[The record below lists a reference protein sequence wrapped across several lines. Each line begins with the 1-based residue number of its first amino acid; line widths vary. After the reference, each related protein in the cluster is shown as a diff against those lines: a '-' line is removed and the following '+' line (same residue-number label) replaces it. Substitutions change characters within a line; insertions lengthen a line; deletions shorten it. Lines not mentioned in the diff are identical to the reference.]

1 MRVLV
6 PTSRTLFKANLS
18 IWDVGWALTSPFLA
32 LYLRDADIVFRAEWG
47 VVGPYWIT
55 TAGFSLI
62 GFLVFRIQDEIAQY
76 FSVHEMLD
84 IAKAIAFAEVASCI
98 VLFLLTRLDGIP
110 RSTPVIHGLLLAIGL
125 IATRAF
131 LSILY
136 GKERA
141 EQDHSNG
148 PRIILIGANRLSAV
162 FIRLLNAHTP
172 DQRRVIAVL
181 DERRAMTGLSVS
193 RVRILGTPQHL
204 EAIIDEFVFHGIH
217 TEQVIIAGEAD
228 FLSHETMREVQRVC
242 DDRQLRLAFLPQMID
257 ASVPKPAVTFG
268 PETELQSYT
277 LTLPSFYRLKRWVD
291 ICGSLALIVLLLPL
305 LVAVALLVLL
315 DLGVPILFWQQRLGR
330 GGCPFHIYK
339 FRTLRPPFDPH
350 GNPIPE
356 NSRLSAIGRL
366 LRVTRIDEL
375 PQLLNVLKGD
385 MSLIGPRPLLPEDQP
400 SNTAVRLLVRP
411 GITGWAQVHGGK
423 LVSPDEKAKLDE
435 WYIRNAS
442 VWLDL
447 WIVIMTLRVLLKS
460 PESAAEALADVEQV
474 QSKSVAI
481 SSAARKSSL

>member
-1 MRVLV
+1 
-6 PTSRTLFKANLS
+6 
-18 IWDVGWALTSPFLA
+18 
-32 LYLRDADIVFRAEWG
+32 
-47 VVGPYWIT
+47 
-55 TAGFSLI
+55 
-62 GFLVFRIQDEIAQY
+62 
-76 FSVHEMLD
+76 
-84 IAKAIAFAEVASCI
+84 
-98 VLFLLTRLDGIP
+98 
-110 RSTPVIHGLLLAIGL
+110 
-125 IATRAF
+125 
-131 LSILY
+131 
-136 GKERA
+136 
-141 EQDHSNG
+141 
-148 PRIILIGANRLSAV
+148 
-162 FIRLLNAHTP
+162 
-172 DQRRVIAVL
+172 
-181 DERRAMTGLSVS
+181 
-193 RVRILGTPQHL
+193 VRILGTPQHL

-411 GITGWAQVHGGK
+411 GITGWAQVRGGK

-460 PESAAEALADVEQV
+460 PESSAEALADVEQV
-474 QSKSVAI
+474 ESKSVAI